1 MSCTLL
7 EGLLLQLSRP
17 LILPLPSTL
26 SALGSRAT
34 EVPAKILGGSVM
46 GLRGPLRL
54 AGVAL
59 LAGNVG
65 HGVGAVRV
73 CLDLRHLPGG

>member
-7 EGLLLQLSRP
+7 EGLLLQLSQP
-17 LILPLPSTL
+17 LPLPSTL
-26 SALGSRAT
+26 SAMGSRAT

-46 GLRGPLRL
+46 GLWRPLQLVGIATL
-54 AGVAL
+54 ARDL
-59 LAGNVG
+59 G

-73 CLDLRHLPGG
+73 CLALRHLPGG